1 MPSAN
6 NDLMRIIVYG
16 EALRAV
22 ATYLSTQLI
31 APPYGAT
38 LDLLDDAYARMARQ
52 RGAFSPEDF
61 GVYVMS
67 LMLEFAED
75 EEDVRQVRAGA
86 ARYVLDVKSRLA
98 PDLQMLA
105 EDARATLAETG
116 LLEKPAGPDDRFVCV
131 SESGAVT
138 KGLARSIGALA
149 PEAEASPDAGT
160 GPAARPR
167 APAALPDKAAAAPA
181 PPLRAEP
188 APAQA
193 YPPAGPAGPPKLVG
207 LHRPQARPAPATA
220 PKVAPAAQPAA
231 AAGAGRAAAA
241 AADSLRP
248 VAVRA
253 VESGQG
259 TTRSRGGGA
268 MGKTMRRG
276 EWSKAVAVVVFLCI
290 YAAVALFVLM
300 GEAIRPI

>member
-22 ATYLSTQLI
+22 ATYLGTQLI

-52 RGAFSPEDF
+52 RGQFSPEDF

-75 EEDVRQVRAGA
+75 EEDVRQVRLGA
-86 ARYVLDVKSRLA
+86 ARYVLDVKERLA

-105 EDARATLAETG
+105 DDARETLAGTG
-116 LLEKPAGPDDRFVCV
+116 LLARPTDPEQRFVCV
-131 SESGAVT
+131 SATGTVS
-138 KGLARSIGALA
+138 KGLARSIAALA
-149 PEAEASPDAGT
+149 AEDAAEDAASA
-160 GPAARPR
+160 
-167 APAALPDKAAAAPA
+167 APAALAPA
-181 PPLRAEP
+181 QPAPLRAEP
-188 APAQA
+188 TPPRDF
-193 YPPAGPAGPPKLVG
+193 PPAGPAGPPKLVG
-207 LHRPQARPAPATA
+207 LHRPQSRPAPTGA
-220 PKVAPAAQPAA
+220 PSAGQAARLTPPIP
-231 AAGAGRAAAA
+231 AGAATA

-248 VAVRA
+248 VAARTA
-253 VESGQG
+253 ESVP
-259 TTRSRGGGA
+259 RVARPRGGAAA
-268 MGKTMRRG
+268 MGKPMRRS
-276 EWSKAVAVVVFLCI
+276 EWSKAVVVVVFLCI

-300 GEAIRPI
+300 GEAIRPL